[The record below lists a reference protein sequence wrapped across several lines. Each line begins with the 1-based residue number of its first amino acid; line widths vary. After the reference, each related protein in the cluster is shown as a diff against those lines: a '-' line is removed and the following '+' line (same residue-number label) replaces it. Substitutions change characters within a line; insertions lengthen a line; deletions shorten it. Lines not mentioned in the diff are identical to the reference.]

1 VTAAPATRRA
11 KPPRPAVVHSTPT
24 RTLLRDPL
32 LRAWGAFIVLFPM
45 YILPS
50 GLPQPAD
57 AVLLV
62 LMPFVLQRWSG
73 RLGKPQRRAVFALL
87 AFAAY
92 TTISAVVWSLWLG
105 TISIN
110 LRIGFLLSPVF
121 YIYNALVFVMGL
133 ALYQLRGPRFIEIT
147 VRAAVVSVLIQVPLS
162 FVFGHHSLLRSTGM
176 FNNPNQFGYYAVLSA
191 SIIVL
196 GQRRAGLTALHSAVG
211 VVACSYLALISA
223 SKAGLAAT
231 ALILIVSLI
240 TRIRTVIFASVI
252 AAVALLAID
261 PQGDT
266 VNRTLE
272 RINTDKSYDF
282 AEERGYDRIA
292 QHPEHWVLGA
302 GEGAYYRYADTGK
315 IGEHEL
321 HSSAGTIFFCYG
333 IVGSAVFL
341 WFFFQLV
348 RIAKLRQ
355 MIMLGPVVA
364 YGLSH
369 QGMRVTLL
377 WIFLALFVSLADST
391 LLARGPPRSVKRAP
405 RA

>member
-1 VTAAPATRRA
+1 MSPAPAIPGAAAARPTSTRA
-11 KPPRPAVVHSTPT
+11 
-24 RTLLRDPL
+24 LLRDPM
-32 LRAWGAFIVLFPM
+32 LRAWGAFIVLFPI

-57 AVLLV
+57 AILLV
-62 LMPFVLQRWSG
+62 LAPLVLQRWSG
-73 RLGKPQRRAVFALL
+73 RLGRPQRRAVFALL
-87 AFAAY
+87 AFAIY
-92 TTISAVVWSLWLG
+92 TTVSAIVWSIWLG
-105 TISIN
+105 TASVN
-110 LRIGFLLSPVF
+110 LRVGFLLSPVF

-133 ALYQLRGPRFIEIT
+133 ALYQLRGTRFIEIT
-147 VRAAVVSVLIQVPLS
+147 VRATVVSVLIQVPLS

-176 FNNPNQFGYYAVLSA
+176 FNNPNQFAYYAVLSA
-191 SIIVL
+191 SIIVI
-196 GQRRAGLTALHSAVG
+196 GQRRAGLTAIYSAVG
-211 VVACSYLALISA
+211 IVACSYLALISA

-240 TRIRTVIFASVI
+240 TRLRTVILATVI
-252 AAVALLAID
+252 AGIALLVID
-261 PQGDT
+261 PGGET
-266 VNRTLE
+266 VNRTFE
-272 RINTDKSYDF
+272 RINTDQSYDF

-292 QHPEHWVLGA
+292 QHPEYWVLGS

-333 IVGSAVFL
+333 FVGSTVFL

-348 RIAKLRQ
+348 RVAKFRQ
-355 MIMLGPVVA
+355 MLMLGPVVA

-377 WIFLALFVSLADST
+377 WIFLALFVSLAEKGISFRR
-391 LLARGPPRSVKRAP
+391 APPRSARPAP
-405 RA
+405 LV